1 MTRTSAIVAAPVLK
15 ENLELAKAIEAART
29 SLPQFIESFR
39 HPARNQ
45 SAFQLKVAFEA
56 GDLAEEIW
64 ITHLKLEGNRASGL
78 IATANSL
85 PGFHLGDR
93 VSFDLRQV
101 TDWMYTED
109 FGMVGGFTTRAL
121 LRMRVKASM
130 LAHLQGHPMTMPRIP
145 SSLIH

>member
-1 MTRTSAIVAAPVLK
+1 MTRTSAVGATPVFK
-15 ENLELAKAIEAART
+15 ENLELAKAVEAARA
-29 SLPQFIESFR
+29 SLPQFLESFR
-39 HPARNQ
+39 NPSHNQ

-64 ITHLKLEGNRASGL
+64 ITHLQLEGNRGSGL

-93 VSFDLRQV
+93 VTFHLRQV

-130 LAHLQGHPMTMPRIP
+130 LAHLQAPPMSMPPIQ